1 MSAIT
6 KLGGLTFSPGESWT
20 VVHTFNPAISDSATV
35 KLRLSTLTITGVVA
49 PGGGSVT
56 FSLTSSQTGTL
67 LEFHLY
73 DAQIQID
80 DVATPVSFETG
91 ENFLGFSADPD
102 PAGAV
107 ISLTAGSGISV
118 SPDPITSTGT
128 ITATGTVAATLG
140 GMTNVAASADS
151 ATANQ
156 LLQYNSTSSSW
167 GPVDHSTIPAP
178 GSAVTMPYKAYS
190 PAQSALAT
198 VKRRSWNVAT
208 GGSSGGAAELIAS
221 GVEFVVRYGGY
232 WQQNSDSLK
241 QGLQGE
247 WIEVD
252 SGGALDYN
260 RSTHP
265 ASASDGYFIW
275 VDYVETT

>member
-6 KLGGLTFSPGESWT
+6 KLGGLSFSPGEAW
-20 VVHTFNPAISDSATV
+20 VVNHTFSPAIDDSSVV
-35 KLRLSTLTITGVVA
+35 KLRVSALTITGVVA

-56 FSLTSSQTGTL
+56 FSLTSTQTGTL
-67 LEFHLY
+67 ISYHLY
-73 DAQIQID
+73 DAQIQIAD
-80 DVATPVSFETG
+80 AATPVTFETG
-91 ENFLGFSADPD
+91 ETYLGFSGDPD

-107 ISLTAGSGISV
+107 ISLSAGTGISV
-118 SPDPITSTGT
+118 SPNPITSTGT
-128 ITATGTVAATLG
+128 ISATGTVAATLG
-140 GMTNVAASADS
+140 GMTNVASGADS
-151 ATANQ
+151 ASTNQ
-156 LLQYNSTSSSW
+156 LLQYDATASSW
-167 GPVDHSTIPAP
+167 GPVDHPSIPAP

-198 VKRRSWNVAT
+198 VKRRSWYVAT

-221 GVEFVVRYGGY
+221 GVEIAVHYGGY

-241 QGLQGE
+241 QGIQGE

-260 RSTHP
+260 RSAHP
-265 ASASDGYFIW
+265 GSAADGYFIW
-275 VDYVETT
+275 VDYIETT